1 MFYVSIFFLDTWSYI
16 RGGC

>member
-1 MFYVSIFFLDTWSYI
+1 MSQLIFFLDTWSYI